1 MLEHVI
7 QFSANNQAELLERV
21 FKTVRHRGFSVV
33 DSKISLDA
41 DTNLFHVE
49 LCVAGAR
56 PVEYLTKQLQKL
68 WDVKALEVK

>member
-21 FKTVRHRGFSVV
+21 FKTVRHRGFNVV

-41 DTNLFHVE
+41 DTNLFYVE

-56 PVEYLTKQLQKL
+56 RVEYLTKQLQKL
-68 WDVKALEVK
+68 WDVKALEVR